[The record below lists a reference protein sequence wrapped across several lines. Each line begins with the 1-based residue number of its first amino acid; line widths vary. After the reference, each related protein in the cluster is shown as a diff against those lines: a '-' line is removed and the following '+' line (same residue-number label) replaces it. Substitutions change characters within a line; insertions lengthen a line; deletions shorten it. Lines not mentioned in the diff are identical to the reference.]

1 MRVDNENVR
10 GAKNCLE
17 TDLGELAAK
26 RKEIEALQA
35 TLYQLLSQKSSGK
48 VDVKELKAQLAENV
62 RHTRLQKPAG
72 VFRSKRGRLRQW
84 KMRRGQCHGAPD
96 RSEGRARGKRCRTGS
111 RI

>member
-48 VDVKELKAQLAENV
+48 VDVKELKAQLAESV

-72 VFRSKRGRLRQW
+72 VFRSKRGKSARQEVPHW
-84 KMRRGQCHGAPD
+84 FAHLKENLATRKVM
-96 RSEGRARGKRCRTGS
+96 
-111 RI
+111 